1 MATISVRM
9 DDNLK
14 QQTET
19 ILDELGLNMTTAVTM
34 FAKAIVR
41 ERRLPLDLSVD
52 PFYSAVN
59 QAVLNHRIAEYEAGR
74 GQTIRK
80 TMAELEAAADNE

>member
-14 QQTET
+14 KQTET
-19 ILDELGLNMTTAVTM
+19 ILDELGLNMTTAMTM

-41 ERRLPLDLSVD
+41 ERRLPLDLSID
-52 PFYSAVN
+52 PFYSTFN
-59 QAVLNHRIAEYEAGR
+59 QAILNRSIAEYEAG
-74 GQTIRK
+74 K
-80 TMAELEAAADNE
+80 TGVVQKSMAELEAIADE

>member
-14 QQTET
+14 KQTET
-19 ILDELGLNMTTAVTM
+19 ILDELGLNMTTAMTM

-41 ERRLPLDLSVD
+41 DRKSV
-52 PFYSAVN
+52 V
-59 QAVLNHRIAEYEAGR
+59 
-74 GQTIRK
+74 
-80 TMAELEAAADNE
+80 